1 MHPSEGLIGL
11 NCRADPVSFGKHR
24 WLVGLRSLRN
34 LFIQGS
40 RPCAP
45 TIEGLEIKR
54 RLPSNGFGGADGHCR
69 IAVEIEFVLTSLTA
83 WPVTP
88 AISIS
93 GREGEHRMADRAID
107 LDCGSLSTTLTE
119 IGRVLI
125 SAKRGRKP
133 NAGRRRI
140 YR

>member
-1 MHPSEGLIGL
+1 VRPLSKDLKL
-11 NCRADPVSFGKHR
+11 NAGFS
-24 WLVGLRSLRN
+24 
-34 LFIQGS
+34 
-40 RPCAP
+40 
-45 TIEGLEIKR
+45 
-54 RLPSNGFGGADGHCR
+54 SNGFGGADGHCR